1 MTVKAGDSYLVCRDP
16 DRFLAEVREVA
27 MVVVRDRKR
36 ESPSGGK
43 QELMSELKRTR
54 WSDPL

>member
-1 MTVKAGDSYLVCRDP
+1 MVRREP

-27 MVVVRDRKR
+27 VVVVRDRKR

-43 QELMSELKRTR
+43 RELMSELKRTR